1 MYYSIGEF
9 AKLCGINA
17 TTLRAWQRR
26 YGLLKPQ
33 RSDGGHRL
41 YSDDDIQQALNI
53 LDWLK
58 KGVPVSKVKTLLDRP
73 EEEYPNQWI
82 ALQEK
87 LLQLL
92 TTGRIDAARHFI
104 YDSGREYPRK
114 ELVTQ
119 LLRPLRKKISANIA
133 TTITL
138 KAVLDGLIIA
148 YTSFCI
154 EGDKKAPGD
163 NYLISGWYLKDAC
176 EVWLEALQHTGQNK
190 RIDILPHL
198 PGMLALDIFPEHHWI
213 LVTAEKL
220 SPAPVE
226 QIRQWQNSVK
236 SLEIVIL

>member
-26 YGLLKPQ
+26 YGLLKPL

-58 KGVPVSKVKTLLDRP
+58 KGVPVSKVKVLLERP
-73 EEEYPNQWI
+73 EEEYTNQWI
-82 ALQEK
+82 FLQEK
-87 LLQLL
+87 LLQQL
-92 TTGRIDAARHFI
+92 TAGRIDAARNII
-104 YDSGREYPRK
+104 YDAGREYPRE
-114 ELVTQ
+114 ELATQ
-119 LLRPLRKKISANIA
+119 LLRPLRRKISANIA

-138 KAVLDGLIIA
+138 REILDGLIIA

-163 NYLISGWYLKDAC
+163 NYLISGWHLTDAC
-176 EVWLEALQHTGQNK
+176 EVWLEALQRTGQNK

-198 PGMLALDIFPEHHWI
+198 PDRLAIDMFPESHWV
-213 LVTAEKL
+213 LVTAGKL
-220 SPAPVE
+220 TSAQVK
-226 QIRQWQNSVK
+226 QARQWQDSVK
-236 SLEIVIL
+236 SLEIVTL